1 MIKTILKDWK
11 DLQIQE
17 VEMPKIGKEEALIRL
32 IYGGICGTDVHVYNH
47 NHKTA
52 KVPVVLGHEYCG
64 ELVDFQTEFPTDL
77 KVGDLVTSHPLN
89 ACKVC
94 EPCLSGHENVCEHLE
109 IYGVHTDGCFCEY
122 IKVPIHKVYKFHKD
136 IPTKVAALVEPLAVA
151 VHDVRESGLRM
162 SDSVFIIGGGPIG
175 LFIALVASQCGASK
189 VDVYKRQGLLYSDG
203 SPIIGTPPDLQW
215 IGQGKIFGEVPV
227 QALLFIIVAVAAWAI
242 LKYTPLGRYTYAIGG
257 NQEASRLSG
266 INVKKITTSIYSIS
280 GLLAGFAG
288 VLMATQLNI
297 GEAKVGDQ
305 MEMDAIAAVVIGG
318 TSLKGGVGSV
328 IGTIIGVLI
337 MGFLSNLLNLISVPS
352 YYQMIFKGVIIVGA
366 TILQSLQERKK
377 A

>member
-64 ELVDFQTEFPTDL
+64 ELVDFQTDFPTDL

-175 LFIALVASQCGASK
+175 LLIALVARQCGASK
-189 VDVYKRQGLLYSDG
+189 VGISEVNANRIEFIRSFGIEAFNPMEESFMKQVEEFHGGKGCDVVFEVSGVRAGAELMTQVVKTRGMIVVVGVPKESYPVDTGAFVAKELKMHGVRIHPQIDFKGAVDLINSGCINKELERLVTDEF
-203 SPIIGTPPDLQW
+203 PLKDLQ
-215 IGQGKIFGEVPV
+215 K
-227 QALLFIIVAVAAWAI
+227 AI
-242 LKYTPLGRYTYAIGG
+242 DFCMEDQNHFKVL
-257 NQEASRLSG
+257 
-266 INVKKITTSIYSIS
+266 VK
-280 GLLAGFAG
+280 L
-288 VLMATQLNI
+288 
-297 GEAKVGDQ
+297 
-305 MEMDAIAAVVIGG
+305 
-318 TSLKGGVGSV
+318 
-328 IGTIIGVLI
+328 
-337 MGFLSNLLNLISVPS
+337 
-352 YYQMIFKGVIIVGA
+352 
-366 TILQSLQERKK
+366 
-377 A
+377 